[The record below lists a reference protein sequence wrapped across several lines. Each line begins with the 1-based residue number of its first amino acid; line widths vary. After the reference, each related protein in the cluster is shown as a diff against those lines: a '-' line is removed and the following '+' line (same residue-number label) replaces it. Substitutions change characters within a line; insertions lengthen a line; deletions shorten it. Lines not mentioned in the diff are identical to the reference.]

1 MLNQPNRL
9 LCKSTLHVHLKEI
22 EMSEDYQFLS
32 TFASNHKKKLYASLV
47 LKNLHMQLHHSS
59 VDFASDE
66 PKSIF
71 INMLKANT
79 IQSRRIQIIKY
90 H

>member
-59 VDFASDE
+59 VDIARSVSDE

-79 IQSRRIQIIKY
+79 QYDPEESR
-90 H
+90 